1 MAGREKYESPVNE
14 KKISDTATVSFNSLK
29 RRSISLACVPFLLSA
44 ELDTIRFAGKI
55 SELRMEITWPIYSM
69 QESFVE
75 Q

>member
-1 MAGREKYESPVNE
+1 MAGREKYESPVIE

-55 SELRMEITWPIYSM
+55 SE
-69 QESFVE
+69 
-75 Q
+75 